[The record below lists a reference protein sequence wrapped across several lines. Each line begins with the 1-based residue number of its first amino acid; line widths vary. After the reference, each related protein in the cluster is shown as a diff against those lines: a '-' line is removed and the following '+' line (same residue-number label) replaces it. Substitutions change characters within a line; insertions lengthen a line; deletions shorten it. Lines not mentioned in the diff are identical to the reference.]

1 MQRCYIGVDWADQAH
16 AFWVVDE
23 RGERVW
29 HTEVEETEEGLS
41 EVSE

>member
-16 AFWVVDE
+16 ALWVLDE

-29 HTEVEETEEGLS
+29 SARWRRQRMG
-41 EVSE
+41 